1 MVLASRFVL
10 VAPSLFLA
18 IGSARLPATPV
29 VPVDDPTDF
38 FEVLGDPT
46 AIARQID
53 ETIGAVLRECMAA
66 QQQIHVVSTDA
77 RFELEDLTFEETFDR
92 TLERS
97 FGDLVAVIVDP
108 EVLAIDPE
116 RFDDPTLIVR
126 DDLLIDTDLLVDS
139 NLIDVAA
146 ASDLVIARETDL
158 GLRLEPAAEG
168 YGIGLTAYETAAPD
182 PNIEVVAQLDRAEM
196 VDYETALFG
205 KPIAELGPDETGGC
219 AQRSLDVL
227 NTQVVP
233 ELIAADA
240 ELAALDLAIGDD
252 TNFQVAVEAWSEC
265 VTASEMSG
273 VDDLRTP
280 DDAIA
285 LTRQRFEQAGNDA
298 GLLDAARA
306 FELQLAEIDFGCRAR
321 TTDLAIAAVIAD
333 AGTPY
338 VERSQVAIASIGE
351 AAP

>member
-10 VAPSLFLA
+10 VAPALLLA
-18 IGSARLPATPV
+18 IGSAQLPATPF

-77 RFELEDLTFEETFDR
+77 RFDIEDLTFEETLDR

-97 FGDLVAVIVDP
+97 FGDLVPVIVP

-116 RFDDPTLIVR
+116 RLDDPTLIER
-126 DDLLIDTDLLVDS
+126 DDLLIETDLLVDS
-139 NLIDVAA
+139 NLIDIAA
-146 ASDLVIARETDL
+146 APDLVIARETDV

-168 YGIGLTAYETAAPD
+168 YGIGLTAYETAEHD
-182 PNIEVVAQLDRAEM
+182 PNIELVAQLDGPALI
-196 VDYETALFG
+196 DYETALFG
-205 KPIAELGPDETGGC
+205 KPIEELGPDETGGC

-227 NTQVVP
+227 NSEVVP
-233 ELIAADA
+233 ELVATDA
-240 ELAALDLAIGDD
+240 ELAALDLAIGND
-252 TNFQVAVEAWSEC
+252 TNFQVAAEAWSEC
-265 VTASEMSG
+265 VTASDMRG

-285 LTRQRFEQAGNDA
+285 LTRQKFEQAGNDA
-298 GLLDAARA
+298 GLLVEARA

-338 VERSQVAIASIGE
+338 VARSQVAVESIKE
-351 AAP
+351 AAR

>member
-10 VAPSLFLA
+10 VAPALLLA
-18 IGSARLPATPV
+18 IGSAQLPATPF

-77 RFELEDLTFEETFDR
+77 RFDIEDLTFEETLDR

-97 FGDLVAVIVDP
+97 FGDIVAVIVEP
-108 EVLAIDPE
+108 EVLAINPE
-116 RFDDPTLIVR
+116 RLDDPTLIER

-139 NLIDVAA
+139 NLIDIAA
-146 ASDLVIARETDL
+146 APDLVIARETDV

-168 YGIGLTAYETAAPD
+168 YGIGLTAYETAEHD
-182 PNIEVVAQLDRAEM
+182 PNIELVAQLDGPALI
-196 VDYETALFG
+196 DYETALFG

-227 NTQVVP
+227 IAEVVP
-233 ELIAADA
+233 ELVATDA
-240 ELAALDLAIGDD
+240 ELAALDLAIGND
-252 TNFQVAVEAWSEC
+252 TNFQVAAEAWSEC

-273 VDDLRTP
+273 VVDLRTP

-285 LTRQRFEQAGNDA
+285 LSRQKFEQAGNDA
-298 GLLDAARA
+298 GLLVEARA

-338 VERSQVAIASIGE
+338 VARSQAAIASIRE
-351 AAP
+351 ATR

>member
-1 MVLASRFVL
+1 MVLASRFVF
-10 VAPSLFLA
+10 VAPSLLLA
-18 IGSARLPATPV
+18 FGSAQLPATPV

-77 RFELEDLTFEETFDR
+77 RFDIEDLTFEQTLDR

-97 FGDLVAVIVDP
+97 FGDLVAVIVP

-116 RFDDPTLIVR
+116 RLDDPTLIER
-126 DDLLIDTDLLVDS
+126 DDLLIETDVLVDS

-146 ASDLVIARETDL
+146 APDLVIARETDV

-168 YGIGLTAYETAAPD
+168 YGIGLTAYETAEPD
-182 PNIEVVAQLDRAEM
+182 PNIELVAQLDRVELIE
-196 VDYETALFG
+196 YETALFG

-219 AQRSLDVL
+219 AQRSLDFL
-227 NTQVVP
+227 IAEVVP
-233 ELIAADA
+233 ELIAADV
-240 ELAALDLAIGDD
+240 ELAALELAIGDD
-252 TNFQVAVEAWSEC
+252 TNFQVAAEAWSEC

-273 VDDLRTP
+273 VGDLRTP

-285 LTRQRFEQAGNDA
+285 LSRQKFEQAGNDA

-338 VERSQVAIASIGE
+338 VARSQAAIASIRE
-351 AAP
+351 ATR